1 MLGVGQKPA
10 SAYRRSRDA
19 AICWACRPGSR
30 AILVIARK
38 VRTPKGRVL
47 GNAQAGKPDGEC
59 NRKNTA

>member
-1 MLGVGQKPA
+1 MRAGHRDIMAARRGDMLGLQARQP
-10 SAYRRSRDA
+10 RD
-19 AICWACRPGSR
+19 
-30 AILVIARK
+30 LTIARK

>member
-1 MLGVGQKPA
+1 MAALHGDMLSLQARQPRGREV
-10 SAYRRSRDA
+10 
-19 AICWACRPGSR
+19 
-30 AILVIARK
+30 ARK

>member
-1 MLGVGQKPA
+1 MWAGHAGIMAARHGDMLSLQARQPRGREV
-10 SAYRRSRDA
+10 
-19 AICWACRPGSR
+19 
-30 AILVIARK
+30 ARK